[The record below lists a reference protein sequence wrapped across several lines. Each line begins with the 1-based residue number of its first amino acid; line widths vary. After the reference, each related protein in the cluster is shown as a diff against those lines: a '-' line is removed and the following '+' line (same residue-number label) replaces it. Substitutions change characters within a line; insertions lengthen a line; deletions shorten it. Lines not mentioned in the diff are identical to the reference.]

1 MSTPAAIVVVTVAIT
16 TLGALAMAVLVLV
29 RQVQGLLAT
38 LRTVQDDLEPALSSL
53 RQDVEVTQRE
63 LERVSDAADRL
74 QQARADV
81 EGSGPG
87 DHPRG

>member
-81 EGSGPG
+81 EEFGPG